1 MAGGLHHS
9 RLPMD
14 ATRLYEHRWQAFYK
28 TYLKPGTM
36 SPLGQIQR
44 VWWRHEDQSRGSL
57 HIHLAVW
64 VEPGTEND
72 DAIEGTA
79 PRECKTA
86 SERQWRRFVQKV
98 TVLNASP
105 SPPRACVHSTPRA
118 CTHSTPHTCAHSTP
132 RMCAPSTPRVCVH
145 STPCVCV
152 NAPLHACALAQSTLR
167 ACARSTPA
175 GARSPSPSP
184 HEHAHTPLRTHVHTP
199 LHVHAHTRSVNAP
212 LHACALAHSTP
223 QVQRHDCRSG
233 KCYGKH
239 EH

>member
-9 RLPMD
+9 RRPMD

-105 SPPRACVHSTPRA
+105 SP
-118 CTHSTPHTCAHSTP
+118 
-132 RMCAPSTPRVCVH
+132 
-145 STPCVCV
+145 
-152 NAPLHACALAQSTLR
+152 Q
-167 ACARSTPA
+167 
-175 GARSPSPSP
+175 
-184 HEHAHTPLRTHVHTP
+184 EHAYTP
-199 LHVHAHTRSVNAP
+199 LHVHAHTRLHTRAHTP
-212 LHACALAHSTP
+212 LHACAHPPLHVCAYTP
-223 QVQRHDCRSG
+223 LHVCV
-233 KCYGKH
+233 
-239 EH
+239 